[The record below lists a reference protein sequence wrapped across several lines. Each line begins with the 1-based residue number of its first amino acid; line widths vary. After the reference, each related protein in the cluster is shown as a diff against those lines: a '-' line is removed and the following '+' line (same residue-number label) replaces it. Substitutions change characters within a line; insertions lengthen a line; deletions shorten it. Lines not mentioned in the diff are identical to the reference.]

1 MPLDPQ
7 IKVILDQIDA
17 LGLPPHYEVGAVQAR
32 ANAASRPRAQ
42 GPEVTSVENRSIA
55 GPDGQVP
62 IRIYKPAGSGPFPA
76 IVWAHGGGMVIGTLE
91 TCDYIC
97 RKLCVNVGCV
107 VVSVDYRLA
116 PEHTFPAA
124 PHDFYEAT
132 KWVADNAG
140 ELGVDVGRISV
151 GGESAGANLAAAVAL
166 MARDRSGPSLV
177 HQTLINPMLDT
188 NFDTASYLE
197 NAEGYFLTR
206 KTMMW
211 YWEQYLG
218 KPDGTNEP
226 YAAPLC
232 CAAAG
237 PRRVGPA
244 ACIVNCRRV
253 RPAARRDGG
262 LCCTTASR
270 RRCYDLHSIRRWC
283 AQLLQHASHSGQSHP
298 GSRPDVGSIE
308 IRFCCG
314 RRTMTQDGQ
323 KIEDIK
329 LKVEQ
334 GPDVHSVIAQEERA
348 VGAGN
353 GAVARLR

>member
-166 MARDRSGPSLV
+166 MARDLSGPSLV

-226 YAAPLC
+226 YAAPLLAPDVSGLPPALLIVGEFDPLRDETEAYAARLQAAGVATTC
-232 CAAAG
+232 TRYDGGVHNFFSMPATVDKATQAVAQMSEALKSVFAAAG
-237 PRRVGPA
+237 
-244 ACIVNCRRV
+244 V
-253 RPAARRDGG
+253 R
-262 LCCTTASR
+262 
-270 RRCYDLHSIRRWC
+270 
-283 AQLLQHASHSGQSHP
+283 
-298 GSRPDVGSIE
+298 
-308 IRFCCG
+308 
-314 RRTMTQDGQ
+314 
-323 KIEDIK
+323 
-329 LKVEQ
+329 
-334 GPDVHSVIAQEERA
+334 
-348 VGAGN
+348 
-353 GAVARLR
+353 

>member
-226 YAAPLC
+226 YAAPLLAPDVSGLPPALLIVGEFDPLRDETEAYAARLRAAGVATTC
-232 CAAAG
+232 TRYDGGVHNFFNMPATVNKATQAVAQMSEVLKSVFAAAG
-237 PRRVGPA
+237 
-244 ACIVNCRRV
+244 V
-253 RPAARRDGG
+253 R
-262 LCCTTASR
+262 
-270 RRCYDLHSIRRWC
+270 
-283 AQLLQHASHSGQSHP
+283 
-298 GSRPDVGSIE
+298 
-308 IRFCCG
+308 
-314 RRTMTQDGQ
+314 
-323 KIEDIK
+323 
-329 LKVEQ
+329 
-334 GPDVHSVIAQEERA
+334 
-348 VGAGN
+348 
-353 GAVARLR
+353 

>member
-166 MARDRSGPSLV
+166 MARDLSGPSLV

-226 YAAPLC
+226 YAAPLLAPDVSGLPPALLIVGEFDPLRDETEAYAARLQAAGVATTC
-232 CAAAG
+232 TRYDGGVHNFFSMPATVDKATQAVTQMSEALKSVFAAAG
-237 PRRVGPA
+237 
-244 ACIVNCRRV
+244 V
-253 RPAARRDGG
+253 R
-262 LCCTTASR
+262 
-270 RRCYDLHSIRRWC
+270 
-283 AQLLQHASHSGQSHP
+283 
-298 GSRPDVGSIE
+298 
-308 IRFCCG
+308 
-314 RRTMTQDGQ
+314 
-323 KIEDIK
+323 
-329 LKVEQ
+329 
-334 GPDVHSVIAQEERA
+334 
-348 VGAGN
+348 
-353 GAVARLR
+353 

>member
-1 MPLDPQ
+1 
-7 IKVILDQIDA
+7 
-17 LGLPPHYEVGAVQAR
+17 
-32 ANAASRPRAQ
+32 
-42 GPEVTSVENRSIA
+42 VTSVENRSIA
-55 GPDGQVP
+55 GLDGQVP

-218 KPDGTNEP
+218 KPHGTNEP
-226 YAAPLC
+226 YAAPLLAPDVSGLPPALLIVGEFDPLRDETEAYAARLQAAGVATTC
-232 CAAAG
+232 TRYDGGVHNFFNMPATVDKATQAVAQMSEALKSVFAAAG
-237 PRRVGPA
+237 
-244 ACIVNCRRV
+244 V
-253 RPAARRDGG
+253 R
-262 LCCTTASR
+262 
-270 RRCYDLHSIRRWC
+270 
-283 AQLLQHASHSGQSHP
+283 
-298 GSRPDVGSIE
+298 
-308 IRFCCG
+308 
-314 RRTMTQDGQ
+314 
-323 KIEDIK
+323 
-329 LKVEQ
+329 
-334 GPDVHSVIAQEERA
+334 
-348 VGAGN
+348 
-353 GAVARLR
+353 